1 MGKGLTLI
9 LGEEA
14 GEGRL
19 RTFTAYALKQI
30 FLITNAPE
38 TIKESADTNST
49 KIN

>member
-19 RTFTAYALKQI
+19 GTVTAYALKQI
-30 FLITNAPE
+30 FLITSIPE
-38 TIKESADTNST
+38 TMKESADTNSN

>member
-9 LGEEA
+9 LGEKE

-19 RTFTAYALKQI
+19 RTVTAYALKLI
-30 FLITNAPE
+30 FLISSAPE
-38 TIKESADTNST
+38 TMKGSADMNSN